1 MQHARQDGKWWGK
14 AVKATGVSWSVALV
28 SPDGCGQASSEAI
41 KRVLHSFLEMFQN
54 HESDLTY
61 LQKHR
66 VSDTIVS
73 LHISKQI
80 NQWCNVEWCPLE
92 GALIQ
97 QDQWLSQ
104 NDFLENPLRPYH
116 VS

>member
-61 LQKHR
+61 LQTSHH
-66 VSDTIVS
+66 
-73 LHISKQI
+73 HISPSRVL
-80 NQWCNVEWCPLE
+80 CLPL
-92 GALIQ
+92 
-97 QDQWLSQ
+97 
-104 NDFLENPLRPYH
+104 
-116 VS
+116 